1 MSGQSSSTRYCS
13 RCLTTFEEDQER
25 CPNLAC
31 RRPRPAAGW
40 GRMFGP
46 GDLFDRH
53 YRIHNLLALGGAGV
67 TYLAREVGGD
77 GEEIGPRLAL
87 KVLFASRDEGPYL
100 RRLATEAQIIQEL
113 NHANIVQY
121 LGFVHRAGHSPYLVT
136 RFESGGSL
144 LDHIKRVGSMPVR
157 QAALVARQVC
167 WALDKAHGMG
177 IVHRD
182 LKPENVLLSRVVG
195 PDEDPVVRVADFGIA
210 KVQGALGSQT
220 RVGAFVGTPQYAAP
234 EQFIGGNPSAA
245 TDVYGVGA
253 LIYFCC
259 MVSSVVRFADR
270 LDPEEGHQLLVDALP
285 PTVLRSHDDPEDVRR
300 LNRILEVSMDPD
312 PLRRC
317 TVDQL
322 DGLLGS
328 LLAGNEPD
336 VEGARP
342 AGPKTGPTQAPE
354 PDTQERARAADPRI
368 TTPFPKSQADA
379 SIEKASPPPEES
391 SSAGLLAGIAAGAAI
406 VAAGALAARAREEAS
421 SEPPPPP
428 RTATVSPQL
437 GTPSQAGPSQAG
449 PSQAGPFPTVQ
460 TERIERPTPPA
471 PPPLKSEPE
480 PKRSRLSCLVGV
492 PLAGGALLAGLAL
505 LWVGLVWAAPQA
517 LPDAMKP
524 GAEALD
530 SARPAHARLL
540 AQAQEGLLAR
550 GPALHQRCG
559 VKKAH
564 LTVSLVVEPSGALRS
579 LELRDLS
586 AGLDPRCASEV
597 LSELD
602 LPSPGWRAARFAI
615 ELDL

>member
-31 RRPRPAAGW
+31 RRPRPQSGW

-157 QAALVARQVC
+157 KAALVARQVC

-182 LKPENVLLSRVVG
+182 LKPENVLLSRIMG
-195 PDEDPVVRVADFGIA
+195 PEEDPVIRVADFGIA

-234 EQFIGGNPSAA
+234 EQFIGGNPSPA

-253 LIYFCC
+253 LLYFCC

-270 LDPEEGHQLLVDALP
+270 LDPEEGYQLLVDALP
-285 PTVLRSHDDPEDVRR
+285 PSVVRSHDDPEDVRR
-300 LNRILEVSMDPD
+300 LNRILEISMDPD

-322 DGLLGS
+322 DGLLGN

-336 VEGARP
+336 VEAARP
-342 AGPKTGPTQAPE
+342 ARAKTGPTQAPE

-368 TTPFPKSQADA
+368 TTPFPKTQADG
-379 SIEKASPPPEES
+379 SIEKAAPPPEDTS
-391 SSAGLLAGIAAGAAI
+391 SVGLLAGLAATAALG
-406 VAAGALAARAREEAS
+406 VAAAALAARSKEAAA

-437 GTPSQAGPSQAG
+437 GSPSLAGPS
-449 PSQAGPFPTVQ
+449 PTVQ

-471 PPPLKSEPE
+471 ASPPIAEPA
-480 PKRSRLSCLVGV
+480 PRRSALSCLVGV
-492 PLAGGALLAGLAL
+492 PLAGGALLGGLAL
-505 LWVGLVWAAPQA
+505 LWVGLVWSAPQL
-517 LPDAMKP
+517 LPGAMKP

-530 SARPAHARLL
+530 GARPAHARLL

-564 LTVSLVVEPSGALRS
+564 LTVSLIVEPSGAIRS
-579 LELRDLS
+579 MELRDLS

-597 LSELD
+597 LSDLD
-602 LPSPGWRAARFAI
+602 LPSPGWRAARFAL